1 MKRFNLITETDARRL
16 DVGST
21 VELASDGHITPLAAD
36 TLRVRRVAVIPEGA
50 DAAWSGDLLLATT
63 IRRVAIG
70 GDHAGRDLVRHLA
83 RHLRSL
89 GLQVDVMDVQ
99 VMDVVPGA
107 GRSVDYPDVAAAVGR
122 AVAGG
127 EADAGVIVDGSG
139 VGSAIAANKIPGIRA
154 AMCPDVTVARYAREH
169 SGANVA
175 TLGATLVTPDEA
187 VTIVDAW
194 LASTIRE
201 PRYIKRLVKIARLER
216 RR

>member
-36 TLRVRRVAVIPEGA
+36 TLRARRVTVSPEGA
-50 DAAWSGDLLLATT
+50 DAAWSGDLLLATR
-63 IRRVAIG
+63 IQRVAIG
-70 GDHAGRDLVRHLA
+70 GDHTGRDLVRHLA

-89 GLQVDVMDVQ
+89 GLQVDVMDAR
-99 VMDVVPGA
+99 VMDVA
-107 GRSVDYPDVAAAVGR
+107 ADARSVDYPDVAAAVGR

-175 TLGATLVTPDEA
+175 TLGASLVTPDEA